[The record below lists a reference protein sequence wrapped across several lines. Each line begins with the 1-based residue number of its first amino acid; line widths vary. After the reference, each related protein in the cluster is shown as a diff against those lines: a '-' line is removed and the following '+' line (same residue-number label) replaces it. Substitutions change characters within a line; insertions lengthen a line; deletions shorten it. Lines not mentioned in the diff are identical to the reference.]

1 MEAFNLRFD
10 DALVASTEAFFERL
24 ITDTEAAQTD
34 PEKYLI
40 HARELQSVI
49 DYSVPQVEKLV
60 AYPDLICATGPP
72 YKEPFFKHHLK
83 VFENPVETAPQPVS
97 SSVPAKRSPRTA
109 NSVSASTTTNAP
121 ISMPNSVNPLLSN
134 PPGSVPFSL
143 MGLQH
148 AEILDDVRRLLDS
161 DDIID
166 RVVYDLDDLILQA
179 LSAANADKGR
189 LVPPSRD
196 FSSGDYVTF
205 MNSDELIAGTFDSEK
220 DSLEFE
226 SRFECGNLRKAIQ
239 VRQHE
244 YDLILS
250 PDVNTYSHTQW
261 FYFRVS
267 NIENNVRYRFNIT
280 NLEKPGSQYNAGVVG
295 SRNYYTATFTIEFKH
310 RGDVCYLAYHYP
322 YSHSRLLTDLT
333 RWQIRAREAEKKRQL
348 VPGKKA
354 DCGLYLKVQ

>member
-1 MEAFNLRFD
+1 
-10 DALVASTEAFFERL
+10 
-24 ITDTEAAQTD
+24 
-34 PEKYLI
+34 LI
-40 HARELQSVI
+40 HAREVQSVI

-60 AYPDLICATGPP
+60 AYPDLVCATGPP
-72 YKEPFFKHHLK
+72 YKEPYFKHNLQ
-83 VFENPVETAPQPVS
+83 VLESPAEASSQPGEDVSLITFES
-97 SSVPAKRSPRTA
+97 SY
-109 NSVSASTTTNAP
+109 
-121 ISMPNSVNPLLSN
+121 
-134 PPGSVPFSL
+134 PPGL
-143 MGLQH
+143 LQ
-148 AEILDDVRRLLDS
+148 RLEFT
-161 DDIID
+161 
-166 RVVYDLDDLILQA
+166 
-179 LSAANADKGR
+179 SAG
-189 LVPPSRD
+189 
-196 FSSGDYVTF
+196 
-205 MNSDELIAGTFDSEK
+205 IFDAEK

-280 NLEKPGSQYNAGVVG
+280 NLEKPGSQYNAGMQPLVFSVCEAMEGRPYWLRSGENVKYYKNHFLRMASSAGVVG

-333 RWQIRAREAEKKRQL
+333 RWQIRAREAEKRLQSAGQKSDQ
-348 VPGKKA
+348 
-354 DCGLYLKVQ
+354 DCGLYFKVQKLASTLLGNPLPLLTVTERGPWTESRATSIAATSATTASQTTPSGLFDWVFCRHFVDIRTWLMTICLTSARSLLMEAPVHM